1 MLCRINYI
9 TIGSFHAIM
18 KYLENLHDLLSDTY
32 PNVNIQSNGELFRL
46 KSENAVELLTTIEAL
61 LEAICDVDMKT

>member
-1 MLCRINYI
+1 
-9 TIGSFHAIM
+9 M

-46 KSENAVELLTTIEAL
+46 KSENAVELLTTFEAL